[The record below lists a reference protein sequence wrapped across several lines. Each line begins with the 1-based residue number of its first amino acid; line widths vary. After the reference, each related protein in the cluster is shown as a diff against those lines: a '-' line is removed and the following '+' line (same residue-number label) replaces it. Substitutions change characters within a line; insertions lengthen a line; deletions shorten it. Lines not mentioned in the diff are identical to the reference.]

1 MDLGIAGKRAAVAG
15 ASAGLGLETAKALAA
30 DGVRVAICGRDR
42 IRIDAAAEAV
52 NRHAAAAGHPE
63 IAATA
68 IVADISSEAGAH
80 GFVAEA
86 NEALGGVDILILNGG
101 GPPPGNFKRTTFE
114 GYRHAIDLN
123 LLSGIAMCQAAV
135 PAMCDAGWGRV
146 VAVTSH
152 IVRQP
157 APFLITSATARAGL
171 TGFLRALS
179 NEVGPKGVTVNCAQP
194 GVHATDRMNQLGA
207 NVEAL
212 TAQIPMRA
220 VGRPEDFGNVV
231 AFLCSDHAR
240 FITGASLIIDGG
252 QYQGLL

>member
-1 MDLGIAGKRAAVAG
+1 MAG

-30 DGVRVAICGRDR
+30 DGVLVAICGRDR
-42 IRIDAAAEAV
+42 ARIDAAAAEV
-52 NRHAAAAGHPE
+52 NRHAASHGHDE
-63 IAATA
+63 IEAVAV
-68 IVADISSEAGAH
+68 VADISSEAGAH
-80 GFVAEA
+80 SFVSAA
-86 NEALGGVDILILNGG
+86 TDALGGVDILVLNGG

-114 GYRHAIDLN
+114 GYKHAIDLN

-135 PAMCDAGWGRV
+135 PAMCEAGWGRV

-157 APFLITSATARAGL
+157 SPFLITSATARAGL

-194 GVHATDRMNQLGA
+194 GVHATDRMRQLGA
-207 NVEAL
+207 NVEAI
-212 TAQIPMRA
+212 TAQIPTRA

-240 FITGASLIIDGG
+240 FITGASLIVDGG